1 MNWENPQVVEAVH
14 QIIKFWLAKGVDGFR
29 LDVIC
34 FVSKFETHIDAPI
47 TNPDSELQDASAL
60 FANGPRLH
68 EHLKGLG
75 KIFKE
80 HGVFSVGEMPFAK
93 DRRQVLQTVSPQ
105 EVELS
110 MIFQFDM

>member
-1 MNWENPQVVEAVH
+1 MH

-34 FVSKFETHIDAPI
+34 FVSKCSTHVDAPV
-47 TNPDSELQDASAL
+47 TNPDSELQDAATL

-75 KIFKE
+75 KMFKA
-80 HGVFSVGEMPFAK
+80 HGVFSVGEMPFARDK
-93 DRRQVLQTVSPQ
+93 YEVLQVVAPR
-105 EVELS
+105 EGELD
-110 MIFQFDM
+110 MIFQFDMSVSQPKL